1 MTGGD
6 SRNAAS
12 DAATGPLDLGALAT
26 AMRSYRMACLLTH
39 GPSPY
44 PHAVAVTVT
53 AAGDTLEIADAGRR
67 SRSHIEAGSTG
78 AGAPVTLLWP
88 PADPDGHSLIVD
100 ADAELDGE
108 RVRARPRR
116 AVLHRALLGPAP
128 EHGCTADCVELLPTG
143 AQPTGAQPTGAQPA
157 AAQSTAAQ
165 PGAAQSTGEPAHR
178 P

>member
-26 AMRSYRMACLLTH
+26 AMRAYRMAYLLTH

-67 SRSHIEAGSTG
+67 SRSHIEAGSIE
-78 AGAPVTLLWP
+78 AGSTEAGTPVTLLWP

-128 EHGCTADCVELLPTG
+128 EHGCTADCVELLPAD
-143 AQPTGAQPTGAQPA
+143 AQSAP
-157 AAQSTAAQ
+157 AQSTAAQ
-165 PGAAQSTGEPAHR
+165 PAPAQSTGEPAHR

>member
-1 MTGGD
+1 MTG
-6 SRNAAS
+6 RVS

-26 AMRSYRMACLLTH
+26 AMRSYRMAYLLTH

-53 AAGDTLEIADAGRR
+53 AAGDTLEITDAGRR
-67 SRSHIEAGSTG
+67 SRAHIEAGSDG
-78 AGAPVTLLWP
+78 AEGAAGAPVTLLWP
-88 PADPDGHSLIVD
+88 PAGPDGHSLIVD

-116 AVLHRALLGPAP
+116 AVLHRALLGPPP
-128 EHGCTADCVELLPTG
+128 EHGCTADCVELLPTD
-143 AQPTGAQPTGAQPA
+143 AQPTG
-157 AAQSTAAQ
+157 
-165 PGAAQSTGEPAHR
+165 EPVHR